1 MSSVGSV
8 ATGLR
13 WLLRSSTLRLTGLL
27 SLVFAVGM
35 VIAIVLAMW
44 FGRDAVLR
52 RVDTTLVELAASVSD
67 DDVPSGSSVLI
78 RPLDELGG
86 LPAPFAQ
93 IAARGGGTVTLDQDF
108 RRSETWRVMI
118 AEDDDDETIL
128 IASAAG

>member
-1 MSSVGSV
+1 MSSVGKV
-8 ATGLR
+8 TKQPR

-52 RVDTTLVELAASVSD
+52 RIDTTLLELAASVSD
-67 DDVPSGSSVLI
+67 DDAPSGSSVLI

-86 LPAPFAQ
+86 LPAPFTQ
-93 IAARGGGTVTLDQDF
+93 IAARGGGTVTLEQDF
-108 RRSETWRVMI
+108 ADRKP
-118 AEDDDDETIL
+118 
-128 IASAAG
+128 GG